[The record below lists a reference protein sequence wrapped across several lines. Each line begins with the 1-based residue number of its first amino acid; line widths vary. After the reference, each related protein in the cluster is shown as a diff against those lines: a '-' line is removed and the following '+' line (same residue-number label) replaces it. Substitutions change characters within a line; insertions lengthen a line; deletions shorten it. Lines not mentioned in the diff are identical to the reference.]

1 MVAWLAAVIAVVCIV
16 VVSCC
21 TIGGIYAY
29 KLSMK
34 NRVSTLVSKPGDYG
48 DTSVPRGAEC
58 AECEAEAVYHHET
71 HLDKDVHVAV
81 PAAAAGEV
89 GWAAVSWP
97 FASHEHDASLPMLRM
112 YVPSL
117 CILLHKPDGSPSRAV

>member
-16 VVSCC
+16 VVSFCA
-21 TIGGIYAY
+21 IGGIYAY

-48 DTSVPRGAEC
+48 DMSVPRGAEC
-58 AECEAEAVYHHET
+58 AECEVEAGYHHET
-71 HLDKDVHVAV
+71 QLEKGVHVAV

-97 FASHEHDASLPMLRM
+97 FASRHASLPMLRM
-112 YVPSL
+112 YVP
-117 CILLHKPDGSPSRAV
+117 ILHVLIHKPDGSPSRAV